1 MAHSIVCRICVSK
14 ARIQGCIGHPVGLR
28 RMVWVV
34 GKGRICV
41 FEGRTVHWNGVKKD
55 RNYLCR
61 SFRRMGTTVKI
72 YVAVN
77 NVSVGIVGQKAIIF
91 IAAFSARAY
100 VRNGR
105 QAALS
110 RVARGRGGFSTARAS
125 FSIISRRN
133 RIRFFLK
140 SCGWIFSKIS
150 NIGEVKLSIST
161 FMTWRQPI

>member
-1 MAHSIVCRICVSK
+1 
-14 ARIQGCIGHPVGLR
+14 
-28 RMVWVV
+28 
-34 GKGRICV
+34 
-41 FEGRTVHWNGVKKD
+41 
-55 RNYLCR
+55 
-61 SFRRMGTTVKI
+61 MGTTVKI

-140 SCGWIFSKIS
+140 SCG
-150 NIGEVKLSIST
+150 
-161 FMTWRQPI
+161 